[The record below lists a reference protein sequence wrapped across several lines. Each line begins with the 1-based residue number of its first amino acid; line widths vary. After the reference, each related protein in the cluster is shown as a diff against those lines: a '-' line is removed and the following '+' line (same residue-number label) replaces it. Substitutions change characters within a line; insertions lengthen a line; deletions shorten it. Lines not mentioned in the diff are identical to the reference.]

1 MSSLSTVRVPSRS
14 PTTNASFHDTPISR
28 ASGMKT
34 TPKIR

>member
-14 PTTNASFHDTPISR
+14 PTAKASFHDTPISS